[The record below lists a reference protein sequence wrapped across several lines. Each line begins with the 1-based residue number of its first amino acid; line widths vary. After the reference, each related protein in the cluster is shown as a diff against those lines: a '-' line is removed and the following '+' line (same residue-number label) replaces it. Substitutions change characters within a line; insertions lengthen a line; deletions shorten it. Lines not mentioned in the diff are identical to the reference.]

1 MFLETFVIY
10 GNIETNINQCSMKTI
25 NDINVVKTIINYPFG
40 IRLYHLF
47 MVMTGDGL

>member
-10 GNIETNINQCSMKTI
+10 GNIETNINQCSMKT
-25 NDINVVKTIINYPFG
+25 INVVKTIINYPFG